1 MNKQWIVE
9 FYRDAAGRE
18 PVVEFLENLPERTQ
32 AKIIRSI
39 ELLSTYGVLLKEPYT
54 KQVRG
59 KIREIRVTDT
69 IGAVRILY
77 FGWTD
82 GRFILLHGIIKKT
95 NKTPAR
101 AIDIA
106 EKRMKDFLARN
117 EVKK

>member
-1 MNKQWIVE
+1 MNKTWIVE

-18 PVVEFLENLPERTQ
+18 PVVEFFDGLPDSAQ
-32 AKIIRSI
+32 AKVVRHL
-39 ELLSTYGVLLKEPYT
+39 ELLSTYGVLLKQPYT

-59 KIREIRVTDT
+59 KIREIRVTDK
-69 IGAVRILY
+69 IGAIRVLY
-77 FGWTD
+77 FGYTE

-117 EVKK
+117 EVEK